1 MKDRYLIIDGY
12 NMIGQSKELSKVA
25 RESLEEAREQLLD
38 VIANYNAVVA
48 DEIVC
53 VFDAYEQ
60 SGIERE
66 YMYHGVKTVFTKEKE
81 TADSYIERYV
91 YNLYNKHT
99 THITVVTSDMSEQH
113 AIFGAGAYRV
123 SSREM
128 WRDLKENAMTVSKSV
143 DDFNERKQELE
154 FRYQKMYLQ
163 NLKKYDEDMVKNINN
178 TVLIFK
184 RCVLYNV
191 PNL

>member
-1 MKDRYLIIDGY
+1 
-12 NMIGQSKELSKVA
+12 
-25 RESLEEAREQLLD
+25 
-38 VIANYNAVVA
+38 
-48 DEIVC
+48 
-53 VFDAYEQ
+53 
-60 SGIERE
+60 
-66 YMYHGVKTVFTKEKE
+66 MYHGVKTVFTKEKE

-143 DDFNERKQELE
+143 DDFNERKPRTRISLSKDVLAE
-154 FRYQKMYLQ
+154 FEKIRRGYG
-163 NLKKYDEDMVKNINN
+163 KKHK
-178 TVLIFK
+178 
-184 RCVLYNV
+184 
-191 PNL
+191 

>member
-12 NMIGQSKELSKVA
+12 NMIGQSRELSKVA

-38 VIANYNAVVA
+38 VIANYNAVVS

-143 DDFNERKQELE
+143 DDFNERKPRTRISLSKDVLAE
-154 FRYQKMYLQ
+154 FEKIRRGYG
-163 NLKKYDEDMVKNINN
+163 KKHK
-178 TVLIFK
+178 
-184 RCVLYNV
+184 
-191 PNL
+191 

>member
-12 NMIGQSKELSKVA
+12 NMIGQSRELSKVA

-60 SGIERE
+60 SGIERK

-143 DDFNERKQELE
+143 DDFNERKPRTRISLSKDVLAE
-154 FRYQKMYLQ
+154 FEKIRRGYG
-163 NLKKYDEDMVKNINN
+163 KKHK
-178 TVLIFK
+178 
-184 RCVLYNV
+184 
-191 PNL
+191 

>member
-12 NMIGQSKELSKVA
+12 NMIGQSRELSKVA

-113 AIFGAGAYRV
+113 AIFGVGAYRV

-143 DDFNERKQELE
+143 DDFNERKPRTRISLSKDVLAE
-154 FRYQKMYLQ
+154 FEKIRRGYG
-163 NLKKYDEDMVKNINN
+163 KKHK
-178 TVLIFK
+178 
-184 RCVLYNV
+184 
-191 PNL
+191 

>member
-12 NMIGQSKELSKVA
+12 NMIGQSRELSKVA

-143 DDFNERKQELE
+143 DDFNERKPRTRISLSKDVLAE
-154 FRYQKMYLQ
+154 FE
-163 NLKKYDEDMVKNINN
+163 KYDEDMVK
-178 TVLIFK
+178 T
-184 RCVLYNV
+184 
-191 PNL
+191 

>member
-12 NMIGQSKELSKVA
+12 NMIGQSRELSKVA

-66 YMYHGVKTVFTKEKE
+66 YIYHGVKTVFTKEKE

-128 WRDLKENAMTVSKSV
+128 WRDLNENAMTVSKSV
-143 DDFNERKQELE
+143 DDFNERKPRTRISLSKDVLAE
-154 FRYQKMYLQ
+154 FEKIRRGYG
-163 NLKKYDEDMVKNINN
+163 KKHK
-178 TVLIFK
+178 
-184 RCVLYNV
+184 
-191 PNL
+191 

>member
-12 NMIGQSKELSKVA
+12 NMIGQSRELSKVA

-143 DDFNERKQELE
+143 DDFNERKPRTRISLSKDVLSE
-154 FRYQKMYLQ
+154 FEKIRRGYG
-163 NLKKYDEDMVKNINN
+163 KKHK
-178 TVLIFK
+178 
-184 RCVLYNV
+184 
-191 PNL
+191 

>member
-1 MKDRYLIIDGY
+1 MRDRYLIIDGY

-143 DDFNERKQELE
+143 DDFNERKPRTRISLSKDVLAE
-154 FRYQKMYLQ
+154 FEKIRRGYG
-163 NLKKYDEDMVKNINN
+163 KKHK
-178 TVLIFK
+178 
-184 RCVLYNV
+184 
-191 PNL
+191 

>member
-1 MKDRYLIIDGY
+1 MKERYLIIDGY
-12 NMIGQSKELSKVA
+12 NMIGQSPTLSKIA
-25 RESLEEAREQLLD
+25 KENLEEAREQLID
-38 VIANYNAVVA
+38 AIANYNAVIA

-81 TADSYIERYV
+81 TADSFIERYV
-91 YNLYNKHT
+91 YELYDKYT

-113 AIFGAGAYRV
+113 AIFGSGAYRV

-128 WRDLKENAMTVSKSV
+128 WRDLRENQITVSKS
-143 DDFNERKQELE
+143 LE
-154 FRYQKMYLQ
+154 DITETKPRTRIPLSEDILAEFEKIRRG
-163 NLKKYDEDMVKNINN
+163 NHKKD
-178 TVLIFK
+178 
-184 RCVLYNV
+184 
-191 PNL
+191 

>member
-1 MKDRYLIIDGY
+1 MKQRYLIIDGY
-12 NMIGQSKELSKVA
+12 NMIGQSEELMALAKENLQ
-25 RESLEEAREQLLD
+25 EARTQLLD
-38 VIANYNAVVA
+38 AIANYSAVIA
-48 DEIVC
+48 DEVVC

-60 SGIERE
+60 SGIESE
-66 YMYHGVKTVFTKEKE
+66 YMYHGVKTIFTKEKE

-128 WRDLKENAMTVSKSV
+128 WRDLKESEINVTKSL
-143 DDFNERKQELE
+143 DDFTESKPRTRIPLSKEILAEFEKIRRGNHRK
-154 FRYQKMYLQ
+154 
-163 NLKKYDEDMVKNINN
+163 D
-178 TVLIFK
+178 
-184 RCVLYNV
+184 
-191 PNL
+191 

>member
-143 DDFNERKQELE
+143 YDFNERKPITRISLSKDVLAE
-154 FRYQKMYLQ
+154 FEKIRRGYG
-163 NLKKYDEDMVKNINN
+163 KKHK
-178 TVLIFK
+178 
-184 RCVLYNV
+184 
-191 PNL
+191 